1 MLISFITP
9 AQDVTLQISLLNT
22 KQESVQ
28 NATVILYQLPD
39 TVLKYKKTVTGNAI
53 LKIQVNTSYILQVT
67 AVGMLEETR
76 RINVSDSSQAITIE
90 LQNKISSLE
99 TVTVVA
105 KRPLIKQDDD
115 KTIVDAEVLANSS
128 TNAYEVLEKTP
139 GAILDS
145 DGNVY

>member
-9 AQDVTLQISLLNT
+9 AQDITLQISLLNT

-90 LQNKISSLE
+90 LQNKISSLCKKE
-99 TVTVVA
+99 GS
-105 KRPLIKQDDD
+105 
-115 KTIVDAEVLANSS
+115 N
-128 TNAYEVLEKTP
+128 
-139 GAILDS
+139 
-145 DGNVY
+145 